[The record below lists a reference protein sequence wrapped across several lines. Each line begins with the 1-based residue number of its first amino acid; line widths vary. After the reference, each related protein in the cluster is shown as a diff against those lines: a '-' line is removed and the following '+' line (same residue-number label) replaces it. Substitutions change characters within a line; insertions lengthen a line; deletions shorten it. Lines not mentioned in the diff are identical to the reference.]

1 MFQHVGWSLRHVLF
15 SDMFSTVS
23 NLFSTS
29 LVYACPVYGRSG
41 MLFLLLISR
50 GTVFVFASFVLLACS
65 VCYVP
70 ACWMVAP
77 ACCFYHFLHVYLP
90 ACFFFPRVSACLI
103 LACLSTF
110 FFRPAAFLAHTHTH
124 LWPGAGL
131 ARDRQSPT
139 ALHVFFFACLRM
151 SCLWSLWHVVSTYIF
166 SACLP
171 FSACLSSGMFLLSA
185 CFGMFDFGMFKYFLL
200 SACCIP
206 HTHTCGQVLVLF
218 VVATTGRAQLRLSN
232 AVQRRHD
239 RFCFLHAGFHHVVPH
254 THLRPGAGLARGR
267 YDRQGPTAL
276 EQTGRAQLRL
286 SNAVQRRHDVR
297 EILQLSCSN
306 KIARMKPLCLCNCR
320 RYLSSELLG
329 RRTGAC
335 LTA

>member
-1 MFQHVGWSLRHVLF
+1 MSCLWSLRHVVFTIDFTWHCFRLRLVCSTGLF
-15 SDMFSTVS
+15 SMLCSSMLD
-23 NLFSTS
+23 
-29 LVYACPVYGRSG
+29 GRSG
-41 MLFLLLISR
+41 MLF
-50 GTVFVFASFVLLACS
+50 
-65 VCYVP
+65 
-70 ACWMVAP
+70 
-77 ACCFYHFLHVYLP
+77 
-90 ACFFFPRVSACLI
+90 
-103 LACLSTF
+103 
-110 FFRPAAFLAHTHTH
+110 
-124 LWPGAGL
+124 
-131 ARDRQSPT
+131 
-139 ALHVFFFACLRM
+139 
-151 SCLWSLWHVVSTYIF
+151 
-166 SACLP
+166 LP

-206 HTHTCGQVLVLF
+206 RTHTHTCGQVLVLLVTGRAQLRYMCSSSLVYACPVYGRSGMLFLPISFLHVYHFLHVYLPACFFFPPVSACLILACLSTFFFRPAAFHTHTCGQVLVLF